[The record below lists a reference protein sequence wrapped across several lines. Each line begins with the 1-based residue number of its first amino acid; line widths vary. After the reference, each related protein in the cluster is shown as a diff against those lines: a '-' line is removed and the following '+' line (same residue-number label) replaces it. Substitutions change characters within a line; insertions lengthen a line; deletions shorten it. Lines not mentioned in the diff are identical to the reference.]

1 MTTTHDRAAYR
12 RGCRCEVCCEANRV
26 YAREHKRRKKSEIP
40 VAATAPAKSGRD
52 TKPFILTTT
61 SPAESDVTP
70 RGRVVEAVARDL
82 ASCNAFDERP
92 GLAATAMAMAELLDN
107 PSATPQWPAAAAR
120 LTAILMEVVPA
131 VPVRAS
137 GLAAVREM
145 TR

>member
-26 YAREHKRRKKSEIP
+26 YAREHKRRKKSEIRAVP
-40 VAATAPAKSGRD
+40 EVKHNVS
-52 TKPFILTTT
+52 
-61 SPAESDVTP
+61 P

>member
-40 VAATAPAKSGRD
+40 VANFATTVAK
-52 TKPFILTTT
+52 L
-61 SPAESDVTP
+61 SDVTP

-120 LTAILMEVVPA
+120 LTAILLEVVPA
-131 VPVRAS
+131 VPVRTS

>member
-1 MTTTHDRAAYR
+1 MATTHNRAAYR

-26 YAREHKRRKKSEIP
+26 YARELKRRKTSGIRPDIGTKNETLRLS
-40 VAATAPAKSGRD
+40 TAPSEGRYPHAD
-52 TKPFILTTT
+52 T
-61 SPAESDVTP
+61 EP
-70 RGRVVEAVARDL
+70 RGRVVEAVGNDL
-82 ASCNAFDERP
+82 ARANAFEERP

-120 LTAILMEVVPA
+120 LTAILLEVVPA
-131 VPVRAS
+131 VPVRTS

>member
-40 VAATAPAKSGRD
+40 RAIGHRGD
-52 TKPFILTTT
+52 HFILVDAHKTT

-107 PSATPQWPAAAAR
+107 PSASPQWPAAAAR

>member
-26 YAREHKRRKKSEIP
+26 YARERKRRKTSEIR
-40 VAATAPAKSGRD
+40 AAPAEVGRSGPPESIA
-52 TKPFILTTT
+52 KT
-61 SPAESDVTP
+61 SNDPEP

-82 ASCNAFDERP
+82 ASCNAFEERP

-120 LTAILMEVVPA
+120 LTAILTEVVPA

>member
-40 VAATAPAKSGRD
+40 VAINKR
-52 TKPFILTTT
+52 FIHKTT